1 MLVTHKKVSGMAFA
15 TKEFK
20 NIFGELVDLSKAADV
35 YGLVDQTMSLN
46 GWVLIVFEDGKMV
59 SADYYCGKL
68 RGEGYLLRKE
78 SVLKTCERGIDLE
91 RVTKCEIN
99 SELGERFEGQ
109 QINGVPYGEGILY
122 DSNGTAVYSGIVI
135 NWKREGYG
143 VSYYPNGALEY
154 AGTWCNN
161 NRQGYGNLYS
171 TNGQLVCSS
180 EWVNGKEVKGEYEGD
195 GSDLHTRVKTL
206 SIASKCIF
214 TKFRVDNFSLLEE
227 LLIGEGTFSEAP
239 SFRIRNMKHLRS
251 IRVCEQA
258 FTNDSVD
265 TSPNRS
271 FSVTNC
277 PVLSVIDIAPNCF
290 GDFGG
295 DFVLK
300 DLPQLEKL
308 LIGRIGGSSI
318 SFLSCSFVVRGRS
331 ALLFQ
336 SVDLPNLQE
345 IVLGKRT
352 FQHSMTT
359 VIESDFP
366 FPL

>member
-1 MLVTHKKVSGMAFA
+1 MEREVLLTHKKVSGMAFA

-20 NIFGELVDLSKAADV
+20 NKFGELVDLSKAADV

-46 GWVLIVFEDGKMV
+46 GWVLIVFDDGKMV
-59 SADYYCGKL
+59 SAPYYCGKI

-78 SVLKTCERGIDLE
+78 AVLKTCERGINLE
-91 RVTKCEIN
+91 EVTKCEIK

-109 QINGVPYGEGILY
+109 QINGVPYGDGILY

-161 NRQGYGNLYS
+161 TRQGNGNLYS

-180 EWVNGKEVKGEYEGD
+180 EWVNGKEVNGEYKGD
-195 GSDLHTRVKTL
+195 GSELHTRVKTL
-206 SIASKCIF
+206 SLSSKCSF
-214 TKFRVDNFSLLEE
+214 TNFRVDNFPLLEE

-239 SFRIRNMKHLRS
+239 SFRIRNMDHLRS

-277 PVLSVIDIAPNCF
+277 PVLRVIDIAPNCF

-295 DFVLK
+295 DFELK

-308 LIGRIGGSSI
+308 LVGRIGGTSI
-318 SFLSCSFVVRGRS
+318 SFVSCSFVVRGRA
-331 ALLFQ
+331 AL
-336 SVDLPNLQE
+336 
-345 IVLGKRT
+345 
-352 FQHSMTT
+352 
-359 VIESDFP
+359 
-366 FPL
+366 PLSNP